1 MLSGNLHSLQKI
13 TRHSRI
19 VKYFF
24 LSKVTVEKWLY
35 ELVLDYWMLPSLLV
49 GLGPFQTAVNTQ
61 EACTAALIRLYS
73 SSCRYKLSACHWQ
86 LDDPNSVSLVRLL
99 SQHFI
104 HLTFNVYIIITG

>member
-24 LSKVTVEKWLY
+24 LINVTVEKWLY

-49 GLGPFQTAVNTQ
+49 GLGPFYNKQMIKNQFKYLKDVKKSETLN
-61 EACTAALIRLYS
+61 ALNA
-73 SSCRYKLSACHWQ
+73 K
-86 LDDPNSVSLVRLL
+86 
-99 SQHFI
+99 
-104 HLTFNVYIIITG
+104 TNVI